1 MGARGLL
8 KMVVALSV
16 LMFGAMLAVGDGP
29 QVAMGSDEP
38 EMTVAEMAALEADTP
53 ETVTKAEDTPVQ
65 LAASNGTSE
74 LDTDATAPL
83 IEAALAVASGEA
95 EPAVETTA
103 TAPRGKIGVVIGR
116 RVNVRSGPSTTYG
129 VMGQVVRDQKIEII
143 ELKGN
148 GWAHIRVDGRDG
160 YMSGDFIKEL
170 PQG

>member
-38 EMTVAEMAALEADTP
+38 EMTAAEMAALGADTP

-65 LAASNGTSE
+65 LATSIGMSE
-74 LDTDATAPL
+74 LDTDTTAPL
-83 IEAALAVASGEA
+83 IEAALAVAPGDA

-103 TAPRGKIGVVIGR
+103 APRGKIGVVIGR
-116 RVNVRSGPSTTYG
+116 LVNVRSGPSTTYG